1 MLLPPPI
8 PSDALSAGA
17 HPASPVPVLVI
28 VDEGYFGQ
36 EAIQDELGPS
46 FAVAFAEGLGGALTA
61 MSSLSC
67 PLVMAPHSLDPQTG
81 DEVLSE
87 LAAHRFDFVG
97 LLLVD
102 DDTDLVGPGV
112 NIIMRRPMRPGAL
125 AQHVRAAALT
135 RHQLLASVERRD
147 ALSRDIER
155 LRDGLRHDMR
165 GHLQSVIGLGS
176 LLLEIER
183 PTRQPD
189 DETID
194 FLNRILASAE
204 RLNRYVDHVG
214 DWLHQSR
221 KPLERAYVDLGE
233 LVGEVVAEVRA
244 HRNRKVAPED
254 DGLRIATPDVA
265 HLGARVPGDARALGL
280 AVKHMVEH
288 AYDQGVGAEITLEP
302 TTMGWA
308 IRVRDFA
315 ERTLPP
321 SHRARALNLFERA
334 AGGTGVQLA
343 VVAKVAERHGG
354 LARLEAHPERGHWI
368 CLELPGAEP
377 RRSEHSSD
385 HPDHPGLPAAVVAVP
400 RLSVADPHK

>member
-8 PSDALSAGA
+8 PHDALPPGA
-17 HPASPVPVLVI
+17 YPGSPVPVLVI

-46 FAVAFAEGLGGALTA
+46 FEVVFAEGLGGALSA
-61 MSSLSC
+61 MSALTC
-67 PLVMAPHSLDPQTG
+67 PLVMAPFSLDPQTG
-81 DEVLSE
+81 DEVLAQ
-87 LAAHRFDFVG
+87 LALHRFDFIG

-102 DDTDLVGPGV
+102 DDRDVVGPGV
-112 NIIMRRPMRPGAL
+112 HVLMRRPMRPGSL
-125 AQHVRAAALT
+125 AQHVRAAAQT
-135 RHQLLASVERRD
+135 RTQLMAAADRRD

-183 PTRQPD
+183 PQRQPD

-194 FLNRILASAE
+194 FLTRILASAE
-204 RLNRYVDHVG
+204 RLHRYVDHVG

-221 KPLERAYVDLGE
+221 KPIERAYVDLGE
-233 LVGEVVAEVRA
+233 LLTEVVAEFRA
-244 HRNRKVAPED
+244 HRTRKVAPEE
-254 DGLRIATPDVA
+254 DGLHIATSDVA
-265 HLGARVPGDARALGL
+265 HLAARVPGDARALGL
-280 AVKHMVEH
+280 AVKYMVEH
-288 AYDQGVGAEITLEP
+288 AYDQGHQAELTLEP
-302 TTMGWA
+302 TLMGWA

-321 SHRARALNLFERA
+321 SHRARALDLFERA

-343 VVAKVAERHGG
+343 IVAKVAERHGG
-354 LARLEAHPERGHWI
+354 IARLEAHPDKGHWI

-377 RRSEHSSD
+377 RTLDPHHDLAHHDDLRPLAS
-385 HPDHPGLPAAVVAVP
+385 VP
-400 RLSVADPHK
+400 RLSVADPAK